1 MNENVWT
8 AASDGDIEEIER
20 YVASGGDIDA
30 QDEHA
35 YTPLQAA
42 VSYNHAELALILL
55 KHGSSPTLA
64 DNDLDT
70 PLHRCETVECA
81 KILLQHGAT
90 LNAKNRDGKTPYDV
104 AIEEGHRELMTYY
117 NSLEAESSTKL

>member
-35 YTPLQAA
+35 YTPLY
-42 VSYNHAELALILL
+42 VIFVRSIVL
-55 KHGSSPTLA
+55 KA
-64 DNDLDT
+64 
-70 PLHRCETVECA
+70 R
-81 KILLQHGAT
+81 
-90 LNAKNRDGKTPYDV
+90 
-104 AIEEGHRELMTYY
+104 
-117 NSLEAESSTKL
+117 KL